1 MLMSG
6 SGERVVFV
14 LDAPGDES
22 LLTGGS
28 IARLL
33 ADGAE
38 VTVLFGRATPGE
50 HDLVATAPTAAAT
63 SVGATAVGAART
75 ALGESDPT
83 RWRVLAGAEQGAD
96 RREVLTAALDDAN
109 ATAVV
114 VAATDP
120 AIRQAVVDAAHEH
133 GTPVFLSS
141 LVSASD
147 GHRLTAIDV
156 RDHLDAKLHA
166 IAAYPDRW
174 RVDGRVVHLGDGGE
188 MLVTGSETYVGHG
201 AEPRPQPQPPTALS
215 RLLAGLM
222 ALIAGILF
230 GVLGTV
236 AHQNTLSVGSATL
249 PVGLVLS
256 LLATGT
262 LMVGLRLVVHDRLVV
277 LAAAI
282 GLVGTIF
289 LLSLRSTGGSVLVPA
304 GVPGTVWTMVPAL
317 IAALVLA
324 WPRIP
329 ARRPDGVD

>member
-38 VTVLFGRATPGE
+38 VTVLFGRATPDE
-50 HDLVATAPTAAAT
+50 SDPVAAA
-63 SVGATAVGAART
+63 SAGATSADAVAAART
-75 ALGESDPT
+75 ALGENDPT
-83 RWRVLAGAEQGAD
+83 RWRVLAAADQGAD
-96 RREVLTAALDDAN
+96 RRAALAAALDEAN

-120 AIRQAVVDAAHEH
+120 AIRQAVVDAARAH

-141 LVSASD
+141 LVSAAD

-156 RDHLDAKLHA
+156 RDHLDEKLAA
-166 IAAYPDRW
+166 IAAYPGRW
-174 RVDGRVVHLGDGGE
+174 RVDGRVVHLADGGE

-201 AEPRPQPQPPTALS
+201 AEPRAQPQPPTTLS
-215 RLLAGLM
+215 RLLASLM
-222 ALIAGILF
+222 ALLAGILF

-236 AHQNTLSVGSATL
+236 AHQNTLTVGSATI
-249 PVGLVLS
+249 PIGLVLALIAS
-256 LLATGT
+256 GA

-304 GVPGTVWTMVPAL
+304 GVTGTVWTMVPAL

-329 ARRPDGVD
+329 ARRRDGVD

>member
-6 SGERVVFV
+6 NGERVVFV

-22 LLTGGS
+22 LLTGGT

-50 HDLVATAPTAAAT
+50 SDPAAAAAT
-63 SVGATAVGAART
+63 SADAAAVAAART
-75 ALGESDPT
+75 ALGESDLT
-83 RWRVLAGAEQGAD
+83 RWRVLAAADQGPD
-96 RREVLTAALDDAN
+96 RRVALVAALDDAH

-120 AIRQAVVDAAHEH
+120 AIRQAVVDAAREH
-133 GTPVFLSS
+133 GAPVFLSS
-141 LVSASD
+141 LVSAAD

-156 RDHLDAKLHA
+156 RDHLDEKLRA
-166 IAAYPDRW
+166 IAAYPGRW
-174 RVDGRVVHLGDGGE
+174 RVDGRVVHLVDGGE
-188 MLVTGSETYVGHG
+188 MLVTGSETFVGHG
-201 AEPRPQPQPPTALS
+201 AEARAQPQPPTALT

-222 ALIAGILF
+222 ALAAGILF

-236 AHQNTLSVGSATL
+236 AHQNTLIVGSVTI

-256 LLATGT
+256 LLAAGT

-329 ARRPDGVD
+329 ARRRDGVD